1 MGTNGKSEATD
12 LVKRCEA
19 VGWQV
24 VRGGSG
30 HFKVD
35 TRKGTFMIP
44 STPGDVRSAKN
55 ALAEARRYGLD
66 KLESAIQER
75 EDRERLSRLKAD
87 REANDAKLAKI
98 QVANDV
104 PSAEVS
110 TTTPSADL
118 GSVDGVAIAAIA
130 PAMFKS
136 PIMAKPSPLAGAEE
150 LLLVNDD
157 VVYRCLR
164 TGSSARDGV
173 TPADQVCHQVFSSV
187 NSVKA
192 HINQHAQRLNE
203 KENEIK
209 MKTTA
214 TVKSKP
220 VEAATATT
228 EQLKIQ
234 LTTGLTSLLNAIEQ
248 IGASSVEARNALL
261 KLIEQVQDLKA
272 EVTEPDPELVA
283 KARQFDALAA
293 TLGSLINPSK

>member
-1 MGTNGKSEATD
+1 MGTNGKTEATD

-66 KLESAIQER
+66 RLEAAIQER
-75 EDRERLSRLKAD
+75 EDRERLSRLKDD
-87 REANDAKLAKI
+87 RDANDAKLAKI

-104 PSAEVS
+104 ASAEVS
-110 TTTPSADL
+110 STTTTSSADL

-130 PAMFKS
+130 PAKYKT
-136 PIMAKPSPLAGAEE
+136 PRGHKLAVLTDGEE
-150 LLLVNDD
+150 LLLVNDE
-157 VVYRCLR
+157 VLYRCLR
-164 TGSSARDGV
+164 
-173 TPADQVCHQVFSSV
+173 
-187 NSVKA
+187 
-192 HINQHAQRLNE
+192 
-203 KENEIK
+203 EIK
-209 MKTTA
+209 PGERCHLTFPSGNSLQVHISRHTRNVESEEKVR
-214 TVKSKP
+214 TVVVENQP
-220 VEAATATT
+220 VVAAIVGKRTSTEST

-234 LTTGLTSLLNAIEQ
+234 LTAGMTALLNAIER
-248 IGASSVEARNALL
+248 IGASSVEVRNALL
-261 KLIEQVQDLKA
+261 KMIEQVQHLKV